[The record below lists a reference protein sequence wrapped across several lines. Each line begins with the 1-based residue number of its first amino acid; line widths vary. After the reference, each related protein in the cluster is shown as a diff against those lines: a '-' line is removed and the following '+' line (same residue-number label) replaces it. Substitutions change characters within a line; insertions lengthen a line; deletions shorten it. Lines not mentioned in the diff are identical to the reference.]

1 MKVLVIGSGGRE
13 HALLWGLDHS
23 KVVDALFC
31 APGNGGTS
39 QIATNL
45 PIDVVETDKLIQ
57 VVKEKG
63 IDLTIV
69 GPEVPLALGIVDEFR
84 RAGLQIFGP
93 TQKEAQLES
102 SKSFTKDLLLK
113 YDIPTAKAV
122 TVDTIEDA
130 KKALLDFS
138 YPVVVKADGL
148 CAGKGVIIAQN
159 EEEAHD
165 AIESILE
172 GKRFGKEGQRI
183 LLEEFLQGYEVSLFC
198 IASAGKLIPMQTAM
212 DYKRI
217 FEGDEGENTGGVGCI
232 SPNPK
237 LSPAV
242 EEKMLRE
249 VVPQIE
255 KALMEEDLAFTGLL
269 FIGFLVQDDVPYVLE
284 FNTRFGDP
292 ETEALIPLLDSDL
305 GEVFQKAMDQTL
317 ESKDLSYKEG
327 VAMGVVLTAEGY
339 PGTYRKGIEL
349 GDLKGFDEDII
360 IFHNGTAFHGEKWVS
375 HGGRVLTF
383 VTIQQTLEECR
394 EKLYKNLKNFRAEE
408 IRYRKDIGL

>member
-13 HALLWGLDHS
+13 HALLWGLDQS

-317 ESKDLSYKEG
+317 NSKDLSYKEG

-360 IFHNGTAFHGEKWVS
+360 IFHNGTALLGEKWVS